1 MYGQTPNVLIVMVLT
16 NKSSSV
22 VCWEACS
29 GSHNIIQVS
38 KKFQLLHTPRSQR
51 EEQQR
56 LRANWGSETGSWM
69 STIIMFGLPT
79 TSKLCSCLSHR
90 LETLN
95 CWSSTSLSHKDSRW
109 EMARLHVNSCQQVM
123 MLSLPQPQTVVLV
136 KEPNDKL
143 GISIRG
149 GGKGSKGNPLD
160 RNDEGIFIS
169 KVNSRC

>member
-1 MYGQTPNVLIVMVLT
+1 
-16 NKSSSV
+16 
-22 VCWEACS
+22 
-29 GSHNIIQVS
+29 
-38 KKFQLLHTPRSQR
+38 
-51 EEQQR
+51 
-56 LRANWGSETGSWM
+56 
-69 STIIMFGLPT
+69 
-79 TSKLCSCLSHR
+79 
-90 LETLN
+90 
-95 CWSSTSLSHKDSRW
+95 
-109 EMARLHVNSCQQVM
+109 MARLHVNSCQQVM